1 MSTKKQNKNKSNKRP
16 ARTQRQVSNG
26 YVSRR
31 VPTGMTQ
38 IGVADD
44 GTIVYSGT
52 PQILQQYWPDLYSLR
67 PGASGYVFTG
77 KNGVYTPVGQSNHA
91 YDRIISK
98 QRTSNNLLS
107 QDNLQYVANSGDTSR
122 LPKGYTVQRIPI
134 QTGYGGLTH
143 GWAVY
148 DSNNREV
155 ARSNNISY
163 NTQDPADNGLNYL
176 MAGIPAI
183 SRYGVTALGNEIAK
197 GVEVAGRAM
206 TPSSYFQAGLPLAN
220 AAKAVSLNPTTTGLT
235 LDALYAVPAG
245 ITASNAV
252 KTWQDQNASLD
263 DKITNTGEAILWN
276 LPFMNAEKRAINAAS
291 NVARSLRTYPT
302 SNGKVFG
309 FNIGDYALGL
319 DARGVNAYSGLPLR
333 GGKVNTIRINGN
345 RNVLTNDEVNSLVN
359 GSGLKVNGNTIKNI
373 SVDYTN
379 GIVRGKFGGKD
390 VEFYIGEEPV
400 FNEEKGVIITNPQ
413 GRYDLGSDLKNAY
426 EIKLGPEAEGRPTV
440 FINGNRYTATDPNIQ
455 DMEVR
460 FTDGDNLS
468 YQGPLRKVI
477 TRMGI
482 QPRATVTTPTQEIM
496 PVNTPELRS
505 AEESSLLLEQPV
517 AEGPTPEEIVAV
529 QNTASG
535 TPEVKPI
542 ETSTESVVTEQPVS
556 QPKLRRSRKRKAT
569 VEKVKIDGEEYTV
582 GERATIND
590 QDVIQVTNAD
600 GESFYVPEWY
610 FNRQA
615 VSANARIEPT
625 IGTSTRSEQ
634 KLRGPL
640 SKVRDAQ
647 MIDQVNYKGK
657 WYNVIRKNNN
667 MTELHD
673 PNTGEVISMNNVKAL
688 SEKINGN
695 ITDMNLTEP
704 INFKTKANQENIGDM
719 VWGNINQLTPTRTNI
734 FDKSLKTFRELYNQK
749 ISTNGW
755 QRLPKAVKA
764 WGSLGI
770 GVPVVTATIAGLSG
784 RNSGTSNIGP
794 DGFDTT
800 KYVVDPITLD
810 TLLKSV
816 ADSMRLKNQ
825 EHIELMNNNA
835 DTLKRVENTTT
846 QSDQESSVGSAGN
859 LNLNSQSTVVPTG
872 DADTI
877 PVDENR
883 YMLRSNPGVIYYY

>member
-1 MSTKKQNKNKSNKRP
+1 MSKKNNKKSTTRKS
-16 ARTQRQVSNG
+16 TQSTSNVKKKVSSG

-52 PQILQQYWPDLYSLR
+52 PQVLQQYWPDLYSLR

-77 KNGVYTPVGQSNHA
+77 RNGVYTPIGKSNHA
-91 YDRIISK
+91 YDKIIAN

-122 LPKGYTVQRIPI
+122 LPKGYTVKRIPI

-148 DSNNREV
+148 DPNNREV
-155 ARSNNISY
+155 TRSNNISY
-163 NTQDPADNGLNYL
+163 NTQDPADNVLNYA

-183 SRYGVTALGNEIAK
+183 ARYGVTALGSEIAK
-197 GVEVAGRAM
+197 GVGTAGRAM
-206 TPSSYFQAGLPLAN
+206 TPSSYFQTGLPLAN
-220 AAKAVSLNPTTTGLT
+220 AAKAVGLNPTTTGLT
-235 LDALYAVPAG
+235 LDALYTVPAG
-245 ITASNAV
+245 IAINNAAN
-252 KTWQDQNASLD
+252 TWQDSNASLD
-263 DKITNTGEAILWN
+263 DKIANTGEAILWN
-276 LPFMNAEKRAINAAS
+276 LPFINAEKRAINAAG

-309 FNIGDYALGL
+309 FNIGDYAVGL
-319 DARGVNAYSGLPLR
+319 DARGVNAYGGLPVR

-359 GSGLKVNGNTIKNI
+359 GSGLKVNGNTIKNV

-413 GRYDLGSDLKNAY
+413 GRYDLGSDLKKAY

-460 FTDGDNLS
+460 FTDSDNLS

-482 QPRATVTTPTQEIM
+482 QPRATITTSTQEVM
-496 PVNTPELRS
+496 PVNTPDLRP

-517 AEGPTPEEIVAV
+517 AEGATPEEIVAV

-535 TPEVKPI
+535 TPEVKPV
-542 ETSTESVVTEQPVS
+542 ETPVEPVAAEQPVV
-556 QPKLRRSRKRKAT
+556 QPKPKRQRKTTPRAEKITIDNIEYTAKRK
-569 VEKVKIDGEEYTV
+569 VDQGKVRYELTDENGDTF
-582 GERATIND
+582 TI
-590 QDVIQVTNAD
+590 
-600 GESFYVPEWY
+600 PEWY
-610 FNRQA
+610 YNKY
-615 VSANARIEPT
+615 ANSGHNVQSRIRDRKLTNNLET
-625 IGTSTRSEQ
+625 ISGEETE
-634 KLRGPL
+634 
-640 SKVRDAQ
+640 
-647 MIDQVNYKGK
+647 MIDQVIYKGK
-657 WYNVIRKNNN
+657 PYDVIRNRDFTSTLHNPDTNESITMTDLQVLDEIVKGNLKNP
-667 MTELHD
+667 TY
-673 PNTGEVISMNNVKAL
+673 
-688 SEKINGN
+688 
-695 ITDMNLTEP
+695 TEP
-704 INFKTKANQENIGDM
+704 MKAKTLKSFDNRYDEIWGGANQN
-719 VWGNINQLTPTRTNI
+719 TPTRMNVADRKRITLRDRYNNRLETN
-734 FDKSLKTFRELYNQK
+734 S
-749 ISTNGW
+749 W
-755 QRLPKAVKA
+755 QRIPKAVKV
-764 WGSLGI
+764 WSGLGI
-770 GVPVVTATIAGLSG
+770 GVPAVTATIAGLSG

-800 KYVVDPITLD
+800 KYVKDYMTGDI
-810 TLLKSV
+810 LLKSV
-816 ADSMRLKNQ
+816 ADSIRKANMLNVQ
-825 EHIELMNNNA
+825 TMNNNV
-835 DTLKRVENTTT
+835 DTTKRVQNTTT
-846 QSDQESSVGSAGN
+846 QSDQESSMGNAGN
-859 LNLNSQSTVVPTG
+859 LNLNNQSTIVPTG

-877 PVDENR
+877 PVDENH
-883 YMLRSNPGVIYYY
+883 YMLRSDPGVLYNY